1 MAATR
6 LVRERGV
13 DGANVTEILVG
24 MRLGQPVA
32 GRPRT
37 QLLRESSVVKC
48 KPQCRSRL
56 RDARTNGRGLA
67 DRVQQHEVMDCAV
80 VSLRRHANSGLRKLS
95 RVRLALV
102 SQDSGARLPFPSI

>member
-32 GRPRT
+32 VRPHSALARVFSGKVQT
-37 QLLRESSVVKC
+37 AM
-48 KPQCRSRL
+48 PQSP
-56 RDARTNGRGLA
+56 ARRPNEQPGFR
-67 DRVQQHEVMDCAV
+67 
-80 VSLRRHANSGLRKLS
+80 
-95 RVRLALV
+95 
-102 SQDSGARLPFPSI
+102 